1 MNAIPGRCLLCGGPP
16 PLVNGHLIP
25 DFAIRRLKKDGTGF
39 LRSQDP
45 NRRVQDGVKEPLLCE
60 DCDGR
65 RFSDAETSF
74 ASRIFHPFLDGQA
87 LQFDCSE
94 ADRYFIASLVW
105 RAIVSR
111 LRDPA
116 ADDADY
122 LPEDLAAMEDAA
134 GRLRRYLLGEQ
145 RYPDE
150 LEQHV
155 LFWGPDGHGQFL
167 GLNAYLNM
175 ANDLQIVGSTER
187 LYAYAILGAIVIA
200 SPLRMPA
207 GLDEEWRGGTLLVP
221 GGRISA
227 GQTINDRVFGG
238 ILATRAEAIYKS
250 RDSMSERQ
258 CAKVRGTFRNVDW
271 ERLAES
277 RHGQALIRDYL
288 NREAIEADEKE

>member
-1 MNAIPGRCLLCGGPP
+1 
-16 PLVNGHLIP
+16 VNGHLIP

-105 RAIVSR
+105 RAVVSR

-134 GRLRRYLLGEQ
+134 GRLRRYLLGEE

-200 SPLRMPA
+200 SPLRLPA
-207 GLDEEWRGGTLLVP
+207 GFYGSGGAEHYSSQADGSLRVRQLMIEFSVAFLPLGPKLFTNHVTACPSGSVPRFATPFEMWIGNASQNLV
-221 GGRISA
+221 
-227 GQTINDRVFGG
+227 T
-238 ILATRAEAIYKS
+238 
-250 RDSMSERQ
+250 
-258 CAKVRGTFRNVDW
+258 VRR
-271 ERLAES
+271 
-277 RHGQALIRDYL
+277 
-288 NREAIEADEKE
+288 